1 MLLALC
7 RLALHGVFVFRPPPG
22 GGSPRGRCGE
32 EHKWRS
38 IEHGRR
44 DTETD
49 AKLRTNLDTN
59 FLKLFAIL
67 TMVVDHV
74 GTVFFP
80 QHPEFRWVGRL
91 AFPIFCYCLTVGLMY
106 TRDIRRYLGRLALF
120 AVVSQPFFVLAF
132 HPHNFWEE
140 LTSWNIFVTLF
151 FSLLAIYG
159 VKERKWWWFLLGVL
173 AINVLNADYANTG
186 VILTLIFYLCRN
198 KPWLGA
204 LLYVLSYL
212 PALWG
217 GSLED
222 PMALVVGG
230 HAIGFEI
237 FALLSAPLIFLPT
250 HFGPKIPKWFFYA
263 FYPGHLLVIFLVRTA
278 LGI

>member
-1 MLLALC
+1 M
-7 RLALHGVFVFRPPPG
+7 
-22 GGSPRGRCGE
+22 
-32 EHKWRS
+32 
-38 IEHGRR
+38 
-44 DTETD
+44 D
-49 AKLRTNLDTN
+49 AGDPQRQTPKLRTNLDTN

-106 TRDIRRYLGRLALF
+106 TRTSGGIWGGWRSLQW
-120 AVVSQPFFVLAF
+120 SPSPFFVLAF

-250 HFGPKIPKWFFYA
+250 HVEPKIPKWFFYA
-263 FYPGHLLVIFLVRTA
+263 FYPAHLFIIFLVRTA
-278 LGI
+278 LHI

>member
-1 MLLALC
+1 MDA
-7 RLALHGVFVFRPPPG
+7 
-22 GGSPRGRCGE
+22 
-32 EHKWRS
+32 
-38 IEHGRR
+38 
-44 DTETD
+44 ETQRQTP
-49 AKLRTNLDTN
+49 KLRTNLDTN

-120 AVVSQPFFVLAF
+120 AVVSQPFFALAF

-159 VKERKWWWFLLGVL
+159 VKERKWWWFLHQRSERGLRQHGRHPDPDLLPVPEQAL
-173 AINVLNADYANTG
+173 AGDAA
-186 VILTLIFYLCRN
+186 LC
-198 KPWLGA
+198 A
-204 LLYVLSYL
+204 EL
-212 PALWG
+212 PP
-217 GSLED
+217 GSLGRV
-222 PMALVVGG
+222 PGG
-230 HAIGFEI
+230 
-237 FALLSAPLIFLPT
+237 PN
-250 HFGPKIPKWFFYA
+250 GP
-263 FYPGHLLVIFLVRTA
+263 GGGGTRHRL
-278 LGI
+278 

>member
-1 MLLALC
+1 MDA
-7 RLALHGVFVFRPPPG
+7 
-22 GGSPRGRCGE
+22 
-32 EHKWRS
+32 
-38 IEHGRR
+38 
-44 DTETD
+44 ETQRQTP
-49 AKLRTNLDTN
+49 KLRTNLDTN

-186 VILTLIFYLCRN
+186 VILTLIFGIS
-198 KPWLGA
+198 PG
-204 LLYVLSYL
+204 
-212 PALWG
+212 WG
-217 GSLED
+217 RCS
-222 PMALVVGG
+222 MC
-230 HAIGFEI
+230 
-237 FALLSAPLIFLPT
+237 
-250 HFGPKIPKWFFYA
+250 
-263 FYPGHLLVIFLVRTA
+263 
-278 LGI
+278 

>member
-1 MLLALC
+1 MDA
-7 RLALHGVFVFRPPPG
+7 
-22 GGSPRGRCGE
+22 
-32 EHKWRS
+32 
-38 IEHGRR
+38 
-44 DTETD
+44 ETQRQTP
-49 AKLRTNLDTN
+49 KLRTNLDTN

-120 AVVSQPFFVLAF
+120 AVVSQPLFVLAF

-250 HFGPKIPKWFFYA
+250 HVEPKIPKWFFYA

>member
-1 MLLALC
+1 MDA
-7 RLALHGVFVFRPPPG
+7 
-22 GGSPRGRCGE
+22 
-32 EHKWRS
+32 
-38 IEHGRR
+38 
-44 DTETD
+44 ETQRQTP
-49 AKLRTNLDTN
+49 KLRTNLDTN

-74 GTVFFP
+74 GTV
-80 QHPEFRWVGRL
+80 
-91 AFPIFCYCLTVGLMY
+91 
-106 TRDIRRYLGRLALF
+106 
-120 AVVSQPFFVLAF
+120 
-132 HPHNFWEE
+132 
-140 LTSWNIFVTLF
+140 FVTLF

-250 HFGPKIPKWFFYA
+250 HVEPKIPKWFFYA
-263 FYPGHLLVIFLVRTA
+263 FYPAHLFIIFLVRTA
-278 LGI
+278 LHI

>member
-1 MLLALC
+1 MDA
-7 RLALHGVFVFRPPPG
+7 
-22 GGSPRGRCGE
+22 
-32 EHKWRS
+32 
-38 IEHGRR
+38 
-44 DTETD
+44 ETQRQTP
-49 AKLRTNLDTN
+49 KLRTNLDTN

-91 AFPIFCYCLTVGLMY
+91 AFPIFCYCL
-106 TRDIRRYLGRLALF
+106 LF
-120 AVVSQPFFVLAF
+120 AVVSQPFFALAF

-204 LLYVLSYL
+204 LLYVL
-212 PALWG
+212 G
-217 GSLED
+217 GV
-222 PMALVVGG
+222 PGG
-230 HAIGFEI
+230 
-237 FALLSAPLIFLPT
+237 PN
-250 HFGPKIPKWFFYA
+250 GP
-263 FYPGHLLVIFLVRTA
+263 GGGGTRHRL
-278 LGI
+278 

>member
-1 MLLALC
+1 MDA
-7 RLALHGVFVFRPPPG
+7 
-22 GGSPRGRCGE
+22 
-32 EHKWRS
+32 
-38 IEHGRR
+38 
-44 DTETD
+44 ETQRQTP
-49 AKLRTNLDTN
+49 KLRTNLDTN

-120 AVVSQPFFVLAF
+120 AVVSQPFFALAF

-198 KPWLGA
+198 IFHFNRLSGFFCRREGGITA
-204 LLYVLSYL
+204 LRTISAYL
-212 PALWG
+212 QPARR
-217 GSLED
+217 SLAACASVSD
-222 PMALVVGG
+222 DRHPVD
-230 HAIGFEI
+230 
-237 FALLSAPLIFLPT
+237 SR
-250 HFGPKIPKWFFYA
+250 
-263 FYPGHLLVIFLVRTA
+263 VIFDNLQNLRHSVIGRSEIVKMPNGNSPRLRGEIRSVTLSVIIIDIPIVIRNIPVVINA
-278 LGI
+278 

>member
-1 MLLALC
+1 MDA
-7 RLALHGVFVFRPPPG
+7 
-22 GGSPRGRCGE
+22 
-32 EHKWRS
+32 
-38 IEHGRR
+38 
-44 DTETD
+44 ETQRQTP
-49 AKLRTNLDTN
+49 KLRTNLDTN

-159 VKERKWWWFLLGVL
+159 VKERKWWLFAL
-173 AINVLNADYANTG
+173 ALFTVSWWNFDYSGTG
-186 VILTLIFYLCRN
+186 ITLMLIFYLCRN
-198 KPWLGA
+198 RPGLGA
-204 LLYVLSYL
+204 ALYILSYL
-212 PALWG
+212 PALWNG
-217 GSLED
+217 WPEDPLCLTVGSLCID
-222 PMALVVGG
+222 WS
-230 HAIGFEI
+230 F
-237 FALLSAPLIFLPT
+237 FAVFAAPLIFCAT
-250 HFGPKIPKWFFYA
+250 HSRIKVNKWFFYA
-263 FYPGHLLVIFLVRTA
+263 FYPAHLAVIA
-278 LGI
+278 LLQNIL

>member
-1 MLLALC
+1 MDA
-7 RLALHGVFVFRPPPG
+7 
-22 GGSPRGRCGE
+22 
-32 EHKWRS
+32 
-38 IEHGRR
+38 
-44 DTETD
+44 ETQRQTP
-49 AKLRTNLDTN
+49 KLRTNLDTN

-120 AVVSQPFFVLAF
+120 AVVSQPFFALAF

-151 FSLLAIYG
+151 FSL
-159 VKERKWWWFLLGVL
+159 L

-250 HFGPKIPKWFFYA
+250 HVEPKIPKWFFYA
-263 FYPGHLLVIFLVRTA
+263 FYPAHLFIIFLVRTA
-278 LGI
+278 LHI

>member
-1 MLLALC
+1 MQW
-7 RLALHGVFVFRPPPG
+7 
-22 GGSPRGRCGE
+22 SP
-32 EHKWRS
+32 S
-38 IEHGRR
+38 
-44 DTETD
+44 
-49 AKLRTNLDTN
+49 
-59 FLKLFAIL
+59 
-67 TMVVDHV
+67 
-74 GTVFFP
+74 
-80 QHPEFRWVGRL
+80 
-91 AFPIFCYCLTVGLMY
+91 
-106 TRDIRRYLGRLALF
+106 
-120 AVVSQPFFVLAF
+120 LAF

-204 LLYVLSYL
+204 LLYVRSYL

-250 HFGPKIPKWFFYA
+250 HVEPKIPKWFFYA

>member
-1 MLLALC
+1 MDA
-7 RLALHGVFVFRPPPG
+7 
-22 GGSPRGRCGE
+22 
-32 EHKWRS
+32 
-38 IEHGRR
+38 
-44 DTETD
+44 ETQRQTP
-49 AKLRTNLDTN
+49 KLRTNLDTN

-237 FALLSAPLIFLPT
+237 FALLSVPLIFLPT
-250 HFGPKIPKWFFYA
+250 HFGP
-263 FYPGHLLVIFLVRTA
+263 
-278 LGI
+278 

>member
-1 MLLALC
+1 
-7 RLALHGVFVFRPPPG
+7 
-22 GGSPRGRCGE
+22 
-32 EHKWRS
+32 
-38 IEHGRR
+38 
-44 DTETD
+44 
-49 AKLRTNLDTN
+49 
-59 FLKLFAIL
+59 
-67 TMVVDHV
+67 
-74 GTVFFP
+74 
-80 QHPEFRWVGRL
+80 
-91 AFPIFCYCLTVGLMY
+91 MY

-204 LLYVLSYL
+204 LRFILRKPTRISK
-212 PALWG
+212 G
-217 GSLED
+217 FTSSSTSSSLL
-222 PMALVVGG
+222 M
-230 HAIGFEI
+230 
-237 FALLSAPLIFLPT
+237 SSRMQR
-250 HFGPKIPKWFFYA
+250 W
-263 FYPGHLLVIFLVRTA
+263 
-278 LGI
+278 

>member
-1 MLLALC
+1 MTNTITTPRSRIWSVLTTPPALPQEGP
-7 RLALHGVFVFRPPPG
+7 RL
-22 GGSPRGRCGE
+22 
-32 EHKWRS
+32 K
-38 IEHGRR
+38 
-44 DTETD
+44 
-49 AKLRTNLDTN
+49 TNLDTDL
-59 FLKLFAIL
+59 LKLIAIVSML
-67 TMVVDHV
+67 IDHIG
-74 GTVFFP
+74 GTFFP
-80 QHPEFRWVGRL
+80 EVGIFRWAGRL

-237 FALLSAPLIFLPT
+237 FALLSVPLIFLPT

>member
-1 MLLALC
+1 MDA
-7 RLALHGVFVFRPPPG
+7 
-22 GGSPRGRCGE
+22 
-32 EHKWRS
+32 
-38 IEHGRR
+38 
-44 DTETD
+44 ETQRQTP
-49 AKLRTNLDTN
+49 KLRTNLDTN

-120 AVVSQPFFVLAF
+120 AVVSQPFFALAF

-159 VKERKWWWFLLGVL
+159 VKERKWWLFAL
-173 AINVLNADYANTG
+173 ALFTVSWWNFDYSGTG
-186 VILTLIFYLCRN
+186 IQLMLIFYLCRN
-198 KPWLGA
+198 RPRLGA
-204 LLYVLSYL
+204 ALYLLSYL
-212 PALWG
+212 PALMNGWP
-217 GSLED
+217 ED
-222 PMALVVGG
+222 PLCLTVGG
-230 HAIGFEI
+230 LCIDWSF
-237 FALLSAPLIFLPT
+237 FAVFAAPLIFCAT
-250 HFGPKIPKWFFYA
+250 HSRIKVNKWFFYA
-263 FYPGHLLVIFLVRTA
+263 FYPAHLAAIA
-278 LGI
+278 LAGNIL